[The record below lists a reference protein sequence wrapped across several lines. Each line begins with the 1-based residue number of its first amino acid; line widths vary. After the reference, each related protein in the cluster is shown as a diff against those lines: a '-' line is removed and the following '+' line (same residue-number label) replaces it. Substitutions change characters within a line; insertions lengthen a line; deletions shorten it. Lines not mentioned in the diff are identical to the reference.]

1 MDDLISTESA
11 VVAAATAAVFSPKTR
26 DTIRRG
32 AVLGVA
38 GMLKATD
45 VVSGAARGVVRGV
58 KGENPGETTAASNG
72 AQAPTSAR
80 SRTAP
85 SRGATGRG
93 ATGRGA
99 TGRGATTRRT
109 AASRSRRAASPSA
122 AS

>member
-45 VVSGAARGVVRGV
+45 VVSGAARGVVRGF

-99 TGRGATTRRT
+99 TTRRT